1 MKNLNISLD
10 HQILDGELQT
20 EFVNLDLDKIE
31 FVTIE
36 SVHTTKLNTEVYDL
50 EIDQVPNYTTN
61 IGVVHNGGGR
71 RKGSI
76 AVYLEPW
83 HADVFD
89 FLDLRKNH
97 GKEELRARDLFL
109 AMWIPNLFMERV
121 ESDGLWSLFS
131 PDEVLG
137 LIDAYDSPE
146 DKKFTE
152 LYTKYERDGKATKT
166 IKARELWEK
175 ILDSQIETGTPYMLY
190 KDAVNYKS
198 NQKNLGT
205 IKSSN
210 LCITGDQRVVTTK
223 GYLTAKEL
231 CEMDVELELFNG
243 SEIVKSSKMI
253 KRGENEDVYKITL
266 ENGMEHKVT
275 PYHGIP
281 VIDSRN
287 NITRIEC
294 KDLKIGDKIP
304 VQTNKGLFGSKE
316 MVDEAFLLGLYQSD
330 GTQNKSSI
338 FFDLWE
344 NDFDLV
350 EEIENKIQKLYSKHE
365 YKPRYSTK
373 GGKFID
379 CAVSFSKIKKKRL
392 SSEFFKKELLFEKG
406 YVPEWIWSSNEETQW
421 SYLRGLLF
429 ADGTANKNKS
439 KGEPIQISYVDINID
454 FLKELQ
460 LIFQNLGLQT
470 SIRLLRNGGQRS
482 LPNGKGGYSLYK
494 TKDCYR
500 LIVGNKNDSQKINEK
515 IGFLD
520 RKNIIIDNREF
531 RDNTKKGYK
540 VKSIEYVGKEDVYC
554 PTIYNDEHIFISQGL
569 KTFNCTEILEFTSK
583 DEIAVCNLASVAL
596 PKFIDI
602 PSGKV
607 REKNKKLR
615 TYNFKKLYEVVY
627 QMTNNLNRVIDVN
640 YYPTPETKNSNLRH
654 RPIGLGVQ
662 GLADTFAMLSIP
674 FESPEAQK
682 LNKEIFETIYF
693 AALTASN
700 DLAKRDGTY
709 ASYHGS
715 PASQG
720 KLQFEFW
727 GVDVDQLSGLWDWY
741 GLKES
746 IKEHGLR
753 NSLLVAP
760 MPTAST
766 AQILGNNECFEP
778 FTTNLYKRNVL
789 SGEFVIINK
798 HLVDDLVNLG
808 MWNDRIRL
816 KLFDGNGSVQKIEE
830 IPADIREVYKTVW
843 EMKGKTIL
851 DMARDRAVFIDQ
863 SQSLNLFMQDVTPS
877 KLSSAHMYGWKLGL
891 KTGMYYLRTKAKAA
905 AIKGLGVDMSQL
917 NSLETE
923 EKTTPKIKI
932 ENNNLN
938 ISEEMLNKVCSLDD
952 PDCLTCSS

>member
-1 MKNLNISLD
+1 MEVVKRDGTREYVKFEKISSRIKKQTYGLNEDYVDYFEVSKKVIAGLYDGVTTEELDRLAAETSASLVTSHPDYSTLAARIVITSLYKRVDKRFTNTVDKLYHYINPKTGDKAGMISDQVYKVITEHAKELD
-10 HQILDGELQT
+10 AMVVHDRDFNFDYFGFKTLEKSYLLKMFGEVAETPQHLYMRVAVGIWLD
-20 EFVNLDLDKIE
+20 
-31 FVTIE
+31 
-36 SVHTTKLNTEVYDL
+36 DL
-50 EIDQVPNYTTN
+50 EMVQKTYDMLSQGLFTHATPTLFNAGTKRPQLSSCFLLDIDDDSIPGIYKTLSDCAVISQNAGG
-61 IGVVHNGGGR
+61 IGVNIHKIRAKGSYIKGTNGSSNGIVPMLKVFNETARYVDQGGGR

-76 AVYLEPW
+76 AIYLEPW

-97 GKEELRARDLFL
+97 GKEEMRARDLFL
-109 AMWIPNLFMERV
+109 AMWTPNLFMERV

-131 PDEVLG
+131 PDEVPG

-152 LYTKYERDGKATKT
+152 LYTKYERDGKAIKT

-205 IKSSN
+205 IKSGN
-210 LCITGDQRVVTTK
+210 LC
-223 GYLTAKEL
+223 
-231 CEMDVELELFNG
+231 C
-243 SEIVKSSKMI
+243 EIV
-253 KRGENEDVYKITL
+253 
-266 ENGMEHKVT
+266 
-275 PYHGIP
+275 
-281 VIDSRN
+281 
-287 NITRIEC
+287 
-294 KDLKIGDKIP
+294 
-304 VQTNKGLFGSKE
+304 Q
-316 MVDEAFLLGLYQSD
+316 
-330 GTQNKSSI
+330 
-338 FFDLWE
+338 
-344 NDFDLV
+344 
-350 EEIENKIQKLYSKHE
+350 
-365 YKPRYSTK
+365 
-373 GGKFID
+373 
-379 CAVSFSKIKKKRL
+379 
-392 SSEFFKKELLFEKG
+392 
-406 YVPEWIWSSNEETQW
+406 
-421 SYLRGLLF
+421 
-429 ADGTANKNKS
+429 
-439 KGEPIQISYVDINID
+439 
-454 FLKELQ
+454 
-460 LIFQNLGLQT
+460 
-470 SIRLLRNGGQRS
+470 
-482 LPNGKGGYSLYK
+482 
-494 TKDCYR
+494 
-500 LIVGNKNDSQKINEK
+500 
-515 IGFLD
+515 
-520 RKNIIIDNREF
+520 
-531 RDNTKKGYK
+531 
-540 VKSIEYVGKEDVYC
+540 
-554 PTIYNDEHIFISQGL
+554 
-569 KTFNCTEILEFTSK
+569 FTSK

-627 QMTNNLNRVIDVN
+627 QMTNNLNKVIDIN

-700 DLAKRDGTY
+700 DLAKRDSTY

-746 IKEHGLR
+746 IKDYGLR

-923 EKTTPKIKI
+923 QTTTPKIKI

-952 PDCLTCSS
+952 PDCLTCSA